1 MFNNFRVDI
10 RKFAQFLRKKNSLG
24 NMRTIHLNAL
34 PDRQYTKLGLDNL
47 RFIQE
52 QLPQEF
58 LEKLFTKESF
68 SIEIKVKDLTP
79 LADSIRKLEKEKEYA
94 IDSEDQENLKAIESK
109 LKSTM
114 EEVKKFKQ
122 ILKSLNT
129 LYSKSREEEQ
139 ELGVKTFAFGYP
151 MIIKRSNTNPKKI
164 IKAPLI
170 IWYLDIEQSPSQAR
184 TWRIKRN
191 ENHPIIVN
199 NVLISHIENDL
210 NISINTVNELLPDEG
225 LISLDNVR
233 EVLKKVILNINP
245 QSGNLLEKELSIRNL
260 DKFPDSAGIEEKT
273 ISSKGLFWINNGVF
287 GCYRISKES
296 ILADLKRMEEINL
309 LEENDSRSEEKLSPL
324 SPIETDPSQQK
335 IINSL
340 QQVNEILI
348 QGPPGTGKSQS
359 LTAIIANA
367 MSNKKKCLVVC
378 EKKTA
383 LDVISDNL
391 TKQGLGSLVTTI
403 TNPISDRNQIVH
415 DIRDLSDTQ
424 HSYNFLPEENFKRN
438 EQTILNLIE
447 KINKQ
452 HQSLTSIDFGSQT
465 WTALVGDFLETKRYI
480 KENPLENVIN
490 EDQYNFDVE
499 EYREMLEEIE
509 HIYRYFFEIKSIRAL
524 REINKE
530 IFINLH
536 VLESQREV
544 EREISQNRLLIE
556 ELIKDIQKFEDQY
569 KEKNL
574 KYLKESYSEVE
585 KSFKEI
591 SMDLI
596 SIRDSYKLDLEKF
609 YSDTFT
615 QLKLKMTNI
624 QSLLSENKDLYKDSF
639 IKNTSLNRSFTSILS
654 PFSLK
659 FRNIK
664 KGKKDI
670 EVSIEDL
677 EQYINSN
684 RVLKYNFSKG
694 WDLKRMKNLEEL
706 ENSLDKF
713 AKYVSQFHE
722 KIPSEINFYSDSL
735 SLGTYKKHPYI
746 DYSERIEMVKEKFQ
760 KVNNLI
766 NANPILGISV
776 IEYEKD
782 ISKLIK
788 QVERDLSQI
797 QSLIRDVNTKV
808 QTIMESL
815 SLSDSSLNPHVDIS
829 KEYKG
834 IIGKESIL
842 RERIGILLKN
852 NQLGSKLK
860 FAELKS
866 ILNRI
871 DSFLGEA
878 QNEIQKSWKE
888 YYDFQKEFDNLS
900 EKVKN
905 IAQELY
911 MENIQEHWKEY
922 FTNWYF
928 AILLERIYSVSELPD
943 KKTGMLLDNL
953 KIAIK
958 ENQDQQKK
966 QILAI
971 WAKEQNLMKQR
982 FESNSYNPRNL
993 KSLYNLR
1000 GANGQRRNS
1009 LRKIIEKDFDLFTSF
1024 KPVILTNPTTCS
1036 AIFPLKEGLF
1046 DIVIFD
1052 EASQLRIEDT
1062 FPALYRGKTKIIS
1075 GDKHQMPPSSYF
1087 GSNNTFIDS
1096 EELTLEEEENGQEDL
1111 KALADDYRKDLLNLV
1126 DSESLLDFAE
1136 SLNFKYIQLDTH
1148 YRSRHPDLIE
1158 FSNAA
1163 FYGSNLIPLPQKT
1176 DDIPIE
1182 FHRVDGLYE
1191 DNENIDEIRYIF
1203 NLLRKIERD
1212 SDGKY
1217 PSIGIATFNQKQ
1229 QARFYEEIFNL
1240 EDEEFRNKILEM
1252 QQQRDGLFIK
1262 NLENIQG
1269 EERDIIILSTT
1280 FGKDK
1285 ENRFIQNFGPI
1296 NQAKGY
1302 RLLNVLV
1309 TRAKK
1314 KIHVCTSVPE
1324 EYISTYSSEISRN
1337 GNTGKGIFYAYLAY
1351 AKAVSENNRE
1361 LKEQILE
1368 LLREKCFQRNHTTD
1382 NGYINQ
1388 TESIFEEEVISR
1400 LEDYIDPDRI
1410 IAQYPAGGF
1419 RIDFVVK
1426 DLSGKPRL
1434 AIECDGAKY
1443 HSSPEAYC
1451 WDLCRQQQLEDH
1463 GFIFHRIWS
1472 TDWFTNEEKELKRLL
1487 AFISENE
1494 NPNNEERS
1502 KNVKVQ
1508 NNNVVRNDPQIGIPF
1523 NETSLGDEI
1532 EILGKKNPQIM
1543 TTLPESILLQ
1553 DLNVNQ
1559 FTKNYLKEK
1568 GIKTAQD
1575 LLLIDRRKL
1584 IGLGL
1589 KNIDRL
1595 RDELKKH
1602 NIDSD
1607 FVLPSE

>member
-10 RKFAQFLRKKNSLG
+10 KKFAQFLRKKNSLG

-58 LEKLFTKESF
+58 LEKLFSKESF
-68 SIEIKVKDLTP
+68 SIEIKIKDIAP
-79 LADSIRKLEKEKEYA
+79 LADLIRKLEKEKESA
-94 IDSEDQENLKAIESK
+94 IDSDDWDNLKLIDSK
-109 LKSTM
+109 LKSAI
-114 EEVKKFKQ
+114 EEVKKIKQ

-129 LYSKSREEEQ
+129 LYSRSREEEQ

-151 MIIKRSNTNPKKI
+151 MIVKRSNTNPNKF

-191 ENHPIIVN
+191 ENHPVIVN

-210 NISINTVNELLPDEG
+210 NISIDRVNELLAEG
-225 LISLDNVR
+225 DFVSLDKVK
-233 EVLKKVILNINP
+233 EVLKKIILNINP
-245 QSGNLLEKELSIRNL
+245 QLENLLEKDLSIIDL
-260 DKFPDSAGIEEKT
+260 DKFPDKAGIEESA
-273 ISSKGLFWINNGVF
+273 ISNKGLLWLNNGVF

-296 ILADLKRMEEINL
+296 ILADLKKMEGINL
-309 LEENDSRSEEKLSPL
+309 LEERDWRSEEKLSPL
-324 SPIETDPSQQK
+324 CPIETDPSQQS
-335 IINSL
+335 IIDSL

-367 MSNKKKCLVVC
+367 LSNKKKCLIVC

-383 LDVISDNL
+383 LDVISENL
-391 TKQGLGSLVTTI
+391 TKQGLSSLVTTI
-403 TNPISDRNQIVH
+403 TNPMSDRSQIVR

-424 HSYNFLPEENFKRN
+424 HSYNILPEENFKRN

-452 HQSLTSIDFGSQT
+452 HQSITSIDFGSNT
-465 WTALVGDFLETKRYI
+465 WTALVGDFLKTKKYI
-480 KENPLENVIN
+480 KENPLEKLVN
-490 EDQYNFDVE
+490 EDQYDFDIE
-499 EYREMLEEIE
+499 EYRDMLERIE
-509 HIYRYFFEIKSIRAL
+509 NIYQYFSEIKDVKAL
-524 REINKE
+524 RGINKE

-544 EREISQNRLLIE
+544 EKEISQNKVLIQELLE
-556 ELIKDIQKFEDQY
+556 DIQNFEEKY

-574 KYLKESYSEVE
+574 EYLQETYLEVK
-585 KSFKEI
+585 KSIDSIFT
-591 SMDLI
+591 DLI
-596 SIRDSYKLDLEKF
+596 SLRDGYTSDLEKF
-609 YSDTFT
+609 YSNTFT
-615 QLKLKMTNI
+615 QLKTKTGKI
-624 QSLLSENKDLYKDSF
+624 QQLLYENKDLYKDKFVS
-639 IKNTSLNRSFTSILS
+639 NTTFNRSVTEIFS
-654 PFSLK
+654 PFSSK

-664 KGKKDI
+664 EGKREI
-670 EVSIEDL
+670 EALIEDL
-677 EQYINSN
+677 EQYVKSIS
-684 RVLKYNFSKG
+684 LIKYNFSEG
-694 WDLKRMKNLEEL
+694 WDIKKMENLEEL
-706 ENSLDKF
+706 ETSLSKF
-713 AKYVSQFHE
+713 AKYVSQFGE
-722 KIPSEINFYSDSL
+722 KIPSEINIYSESL
-735 SLGTYKKHPYI
+735 SLGTYKKHPHL
-746 DYSERIEMVKEKFQ
+746 DYSERIEKVIVEFQ
-760 KVNNLI
+760 KVNDMI
-766 NANPILGISV
+766 KANPILGISV
-776 IEYEKD
+776 VVYEKNV
-782 ISKLIK
+782 SELIV

-797 QSLIRDVNTKV
+797 DDFISEISIKLK
-808 QTIMESL
+808 TITESV
-815 SLSDSSLNPHVDIS
+815 SLSDSSLNPHISISKDYKDIIS
-829 KEYKG
+829 KE
-834 IIGKESIL
+834 SRL
-842 RERIGILLKN
+842 RERINILLKN
-852 NQLGSKLK
+852 NELNPELK

-866 ILNRI
+866 IINKI
-871 DSFLGEA
+871 NSFLGEV
-878 QNEIQKSWKE
+878 QNETQENWKE
-888 YYDFQKEFDNLS
+888 FYDFQKEFESLNV
-900 EKVKN
+900 KVKS

-911 MENIQEHWKEY
+911 SENIQEFWKEY

-928 AILLERIYSVSELPD
+928 SILLEKIYDVSGLPD
-943 KKTGMLLDNL
+943 NKTGTLLDNL
-953 KIAIK
+953 KIAMK

-982 FESNSYNPRNL
+982 FESNPYNPRNL

-1000 GANGQRRNS
+1000 GSNGQRRSS

-1024 KPVILTNPTTCS
+1024 KPVILTNPITCS
-1036 AIFPLKEGLF
+1036 AIFPLEDGLF

-1062 FPALYRGKTKIIS
+1062 FPAIYRGKTKIIS

-1087 GSNNTFIDS
+1087 GSSNTFIDPDES
-1096 EELTLEEEENGQEDL
+1096 IEEEEEGQEDL
-1111 KALADDYRKDLLNLV
+1111 HALTEDFREDLLNLV

-1136 SLNFKYIQLDTH
+1136 SLNFRYTHLDTH

-1163 FYGSNLIPLPQKT
+1163 FYGSNLIPLPQKI
-1176 DDIPIE
+1176 DDIPIK
-1182 FHRVDGLYE
+1182 FHRIDGLYE

-1203 NLLRKIERD
+1203 NLLKNIERD
-1212 SDGKY
+1212 SNGKY

-1229 QARFYEEIFNL
+1229 QARFYEEIFNS
-1240 EDEEFRNKILEM
+1240 EDEEFKNRILEM

-1285 ENRFIQNFGPI
+1285 DNRFIQNFGPI

-1314 KIHVCTSVPE
+1314 KIHVCTSIPE
-1324 EYISTYSSEISRN
+1324 EYISTYSTEINRI

-1351 AKAVSENNRE
+1351 AKAVSENNTE
-1361 LKEQILE
+1361 LKEQILK
-1368 LLREKCFQRNHTTD
+1368 LLREKCFQRNHTAD
-1382 NGYINQ
+1382 NGLINQ

-1400 LEDYIDPDRI
+1400 LEDHINPDRI

-1426 DLSGKPRL
+1426 DLSGKPTL

-1451 WDLCRQQQLEDH
+1451 WDLCRQQQLEEH

-1472 TDWFTNEEKELKRLL
+1472 TDWFTNDEKELKKLL
-1487 AFISENE
+1487 TFISENE
-1494 NPNNEERS
+1494 NPNNEEI
-1502 KNVKVQ
+1502 
-1508 NNNVVRNDPQIGIPF
+1508 VRNVEIQRNGEESNDIQIDIPF
-1523 NETSLGDEI
+1523 EKTNLDDEI
-1532 EILGKKNPQIM
+1532 EIPEEENHKEMI
-1543 TTLPESILLQ
+1543 TAPESILLQ

-1559 FTKNYLKEK
+1559 FTKNYLEEE

-1575 LLLIDRRKL
+1575 LLLIDKTKI
-1584 IGLGL
+1584 IGLGA
-1589 KNIDRL
+1589 KNIDKL
-1595 RDELKKH
+1595 REELNIH
-1602 NIDSD
+1602 NVDSD
-1607 FVLPSE
+1607 LVLPLE